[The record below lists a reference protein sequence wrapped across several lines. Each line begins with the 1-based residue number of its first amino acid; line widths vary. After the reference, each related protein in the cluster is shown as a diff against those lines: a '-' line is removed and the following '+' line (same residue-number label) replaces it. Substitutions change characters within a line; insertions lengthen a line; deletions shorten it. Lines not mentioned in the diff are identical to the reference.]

1 MRILL
6 LALLGLLISCSGA
19 PSTSNTNNNV
29 PPANVANATNA
40 NASGTDMMHGM
51 PAAEWNALSGLERS
65 EVIAEEEMLADLAA
79 KGIYPEL
86 VPCQITVKDHRSG
99 VTIGLYNEAYVDQS
113 TYYKESRPSASYKV
127 IPNIKMG
134 ALLKSLDDQ
143 GYFEEAAS
151 GSVKMRGA
159 FLSVFVRRG
168 NEKWTLNWGQVLGDE
183 NKELTY
189 SCSDSVRVVFDT
201 QLSIQVVDNPDASD
215 FFEKERNRINRDN
228 AQRMSNR
235 DH

>member
-6 LALLGLLISCSGA
+6 LALLGLLLSCSGA
-19 PSTSNTNNNV
+19 PSTSNTNRQAEPSDMV
-29 PPANVANATNA
+29 NATNA
-40 NASGTDMMHGM
+40 GGSGMIHGM
-51 PAAEWNALSGLERS
+51 PVAEWNDLTSLERS
-65 EVIAEEEMLADLAA
+65 EVIAEQEMLADLA
-79 KGIYPEL
+79 KQGIYPEL
-86 VPCQITVKDHRSG
+86 TPCQVTVKDHRSG

-113 TYYKESRPSASYKV
+113 TYYKESRQSASYKV

-134 ALLKSLDDQ
+134 ALLKSLEDQ
-143 GYFEEAAS
+143 GYFEEAAE
-151 GSVKMRGA
+151 GGVRMRGS

-168 NEKWTLNWGQVLGDE
+168 NDKWTLNWGQVMGDE

-189 SCSDSVRVVFDT
+189 ACSDSVRVVYDT
-201 QLSIQVVDNPDASD
+201 HLSIQVVDNPDASD
-215 FFEKERNRINRDN
+215 FFEKERDRINRDN

>member
-6 LALLGLLISCSGA
+6 LALLGLLYSCSGA
-19 PSTSNTNNNV
+19 PSADTPNADNVRPTNMA
-29 PPANVANATNA
+29 PTANANGA
-40 NASGTDMMHGM
+40 GMVHGI
-51 PAAEWNALSGLERS
+51 PAAQWEELSELERN
-65 EVIAEEEMLADLAA
+65 EAIAEEEMLADLAEQ
-79 KGIYPEL
+79 GIYPEL
-86 VPCQITVKDHRSG
+86 IPCQVTVRDHRSG
-99 VTIGLYNEAYVDQS
+99 VIIGLYNEAYIDQS

-134 ALLKSLDDQ
+134 ALLKSLEDQ

-151 GSVKMRGA
+151 GGVKMRGA

-168 NEKWTLNWGQVLGDE
+168 NEKWTLNWGQVMGDE
-183 NKELTY
+183 KKDLTY

-201 QLSIQVVDNPDASD
+201 QLSIQVVDNPDRSN
-215 FFEKERNRINRDN
+215 FFEKERDRINRDN

>member
-6 LALLGLLISCSGA
+6 LALLGLLFSCSGA
-19 PSTSNTNNNV
+19 PSTNSSPDNV
-29 PPANVANATNA
+29 RPANVANVTNA
-40 NASGTDMMHGM
+40 SANAGEMMHGM
-51 PAAEWNALSGLERS
+51 SAAQWNELSSLERN
-65 EVIAEEEMLADLAA
+65 EVIAEEEMLADLAEQ
-79 KGIYPEL
+79 GIYPEL
-86 VPCQITVKDHRSG
+86 IPCQITVKDHRSG

-113 TYYKESRPSASYKV
+113 TYYKESRASASYKV
-127 IPNIKMG
+127 VPNIKMG
-134 ALLKSLDDQ
+134 ALLKSLEDQ

-151 GSVKMRGA
+151 GGVKMRGS

-168 NEKWTLNWGQVLGDE
+168 NEKWTLNWGQVMGDK

-189 SCSDSVRVVFDT
+189 ACSDSVRVVFDT
-201 QLSIQVVDNPDASD
+201 QLSIQVVDNPDRSD
-215 FFEKERNRINRDN
+215 FFEKERDRINRDN